1 MKTGMEQVNPMDLLN
16 DTEGLL
22 QYSTELVPDWI
33 NMKLNVGG
41 IPGEHSW

>member
-1 MKTGMEQVNPMDLLN
+1 MKTVMKQVNPMDSFS

-33 NMKLNVGG
+33 EKKLNVGAL
-41 IPGEHSW
+41 PTW